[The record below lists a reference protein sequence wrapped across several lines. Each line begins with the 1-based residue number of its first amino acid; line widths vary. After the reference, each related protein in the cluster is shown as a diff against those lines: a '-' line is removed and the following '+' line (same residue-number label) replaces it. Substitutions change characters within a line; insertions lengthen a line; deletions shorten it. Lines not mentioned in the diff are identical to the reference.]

1 MAMYVNI
8 PFGTKDFAD
17 LNEENAA
24 ERVGHRIRKIRK
36 AKKWS
41 QAELG
46 EKVGLNADRI
56 QKYENGARRPKY
68 ELTKKIA
75 HALGVD
81 TQALTDPVTTTYMG
95 VMYAL
100 FEMEDLFDLHVQDD
114 GRVTITFGNGVTDS
128 PNSDLR
134 AWCKR
139 IRERD
144 EALKNAKDDA
154 EREAILYD
162 YNMWKWT
169 FPDALVINSR
179 PRNRKQEL
187 EETISRLQEEL
198 DHLEEHN

>member
-1 MAMYVNI
+1 MAIYASN
-8 PFGTKDFAD
+8 PFATKEIAD
-17 LNEENAA
+17 MNEENAA
-24 ERVGHRIRKIRK
+24 ERVGRRIRKVRK

-41 QAELG
+41 QSDLG
-46 EKVGLNADRI
+46 KRVGLNADRI

-81 TQALTDPVTTTYMG
+81 TQALMDPVTTTYMG

-100 FEMEDLFDLHVQDD
+100 FEMEDMFDLHVQDD
-114 GRVTITFGNGVTDS
+114 GRISLSFGNGVTDM

-139 IRERD
+139 IKERD

-154 EREAILYD
+154 EREAIMYD

-169 FPDALVINSR
+169 FPEALVVNSYK
-179 PRNRKQEL
+179 RNRKQEL
-187 EETISRLQEEL
+187 KETISRLQEEL
-198 DHLEEHN
+198 DNIEDE